1 MKLTTVSVSVLMVAW
16 VGAGRQSR
24 TWGNGM
30 GGGDPATRALRAAGL
45 AVTAPR
51 LAVYR
56 VLVGRDRP
64 AGAGEVYDL
73 LRDRGSRLSLSS
85 VYRALRLFV
94 AGGIAHAFPAD
105 SRTGSLADEHRFRI
119 CDPDPHGHLVCEV
132 CGRVIERPVETAGQ
146 WLAAAV
152 MGIDFVPNVERSVV
166 YGRCGRCRP
175 TADTPHDRATRRT
188 GA

>member
-1 MKLTTVSVSVLMVAW
+1 
-16 VGAGRQSR
+16 VGNRAGDD
-24 TWGNGM
+24 
-30 GGGDPATRALRAAGL
+30 DPATRALRAAGL

-56 VLVGRDRP
+56 VLAGRDRP

-94 AGGIAHAFPAD
+94 AGGIAHVFPVD
-105 SRTGSLADEHRFRI
+105 RLTDEHRFRI
-119 CDPDPHGHLVCEV
+119 CDPGPHGHLVCEV
-132 CGRVIERPVETAGQ
+132 CGRVIERPVDATGQ
-146 WLAAAV
+146 WLTAAA
-152 MGIDFVPNVERSVV
+152 MGIDFVPNVGRSVV
-166 YGRCGRCRP
+166 YGRCGRCCP
-175 TADTPHDRATRRT
+175 DVDTPHDRATRRT